1 MEQVIMKVFISYDS
15 RDRNRF
21 VKEFA
26 EKLMSK
32 AIDVWYDEWELEY
45 GDSLVRIFDEIVKC
59 DIFISIISKYS
70 VNSNWVKEECDS
82 AFIAKIENRISK
94 FIPVILMEEDLEIPN
109 QFNHMLQC
117 RIHDIENYDS
127 EFKKL
132 VGNILG
138 QSLKPSLGSK
148 PKYIEITPISGY
160 EVFDSIVIK
169 TIGDYMVRNGNVTLD
184 FDQVIELTEDYEISE
199 EDIQDSIEF
208 LKSKSIIKYEN
219 FLGDNHPQMIKLTY
233 YGIVKYSENYLEN
246 ISDVVKDIVSII
258 LNMGRQASEKD
269 FEEVP
274 APMVVVEAIVEYFSK
289 LGYFK
294 FKRHF
299 GGFMIY
305 LLNGNGKRQLKNYL
319 D

>member
-1 MEQVIMKVFISYDS
+1 MKVFISYDS

-70 VNSNWVKEECDS
+70 VNSNWVKEEGDS

-109 QFNHMLQC
+109 QFNHMVQC
-117 RIHDIENYDS
+117 RIYDIENYDS
-127 EFKKL
+127 EFRKL

-148 PKYIEITPISGY
+148 PKYVEINPINGY

-169 TIGDYMVRNGNVTLD
+169 AIGDHMVKNGNVTLN
-184 FDQVIELTEDYEISE
+184 FNQVMKLTEDYEISD
-199 EDIQDSIEF
+199 EDIKDSIEI
-208 LKSKSIIKYEN
+208 LESKGLIEYTN
-219 FLGDNHPQMIKLTY
+219 VLGDIHPQMIKLTY
-233 YGIVKYSENYLEN
+233 YGLVIYGENYLEN
-246 ISDVVKDIVSII
+246 ISDVIKDIVSII
-258 LNMGRQASEKD
+258 LNMGGQATETD
-269 FEEVP
+269 FDEVP
-274 APMVVVEAIVEYFSK
+274 APRIIVEAIVELFYNS
-289 LGYFK
+289 GYFK
-294 FKRHF
+294 LKKHMN
-299 GGFMIY
+299 GFIIY
-305 LLNGNGKRQLKNYL
+305 MLNGNGKRQLKKYL

>member
-1 MEQVIMKVFISYDS
+1 MKAFISYDS

-21 VKEFA
+21 VEEFA

-32 AIDVWYDEWELEY
+32 AIDIWYDEWELEY

-138 QSLKPSLGSK
+138 QSSKPSLGSK
-148 PKYIEITPISGY
+148 PKYVEINPISGY

-169 TIGDYMVRNGNVTLD
+169 AIGDYMVMNGNVTLN
-184 FDQVIELTEDYEISE
+184 FNQVMELTEDYEISE

-208 LKSKSIIKYEN
+208 LKSKDIIKYVELGADPEAVALAEDVESNVTAGAINPGDIIKEGTN
-219 FLGDNHPQMIKLTY
+219 FTAFVKKLLT
-233 YGIVKYSENYLEN
+233 KE
-246 ISDVVKDIVSII
+246 
-258 LNMGRQASEKD
+258 
-269 FEEVP
+269 F
-274 APMVVVEAIVEYFSK
+274 
-289 LGYFK
+289 
-294 FKRHF
+294 
-299 GGFMIY
+299 Y
-305 LLNGNGKRQLKNYL
+305 LLQIIQL
-319 D
+319 

>member
-1 MEQVIMKVFISYDS
+1 MEQVIMKAFISYDS

-21 VKEFA
+21 VEEFA

-32 AIDVWYDEWELEY
+32 AIDIWYDEWELEY

-138 QSLKPSLGSK
+138 QSSKPSLGSK
-148 PKYIEITPISGY
+148 PKYVEINPISGY

-169 TIGDYMVRNGNVTLD
+169 AIGDYMVMNGNVTLN
-184 FDQVIELTEDYEISE
+184 FNQVMELTEDYEISE

-208 LKSKSIIKYEN
+208 LKSKDIIKYEN
-219 FLGDNHPQMIKLTY
+219 FLGDIHPQMIKLTY

-246 ISDVVKDIVSII
+246 ISDVIKDIVSII

-274 APMVVVEAIVEYFSK
+274 APMVVIEAIVEYFSK

-294 FKRHF
+294 FKKHF
-299 GGFMIY
+299 DGFMIY
-305 LLNGNGKRQLKNYL
+305 LLNGDGKRQLKNYL